1 MENCEYNNKIELK
14 SKSIV
19 PFVVGMILTVATVIM
34 FFVGAFGG
42 NQNALWIATA
52 VSGALALVFLAF
64 STYTTDGWMRMF
76 AILFIVAITVM
87 ITFMATITWA

>member
-14 SKSIV
+14 KSIV
-19 PFVVGMILTVATVIM
+19 PFVIGMILTVATVIM

-42 NQNALWIATA
+42 SQGALWIATA

-64 STYTTDGWMRMF
+64 STFTTDGWMRMF
-76 AILFIVAITVM
+76 SILFIVAITVM